1 MTSTVYQVAN
11 KMVLDSETTG
21 LDQNAEILQI
31 ASSRPDS
38 IVRLERYLLPDT
50 RTIADSPTQVHGISV
65 QYRDGAKIIQEN
77 LQNLRA
83 NR

>member
-1 MTSTVYQVAN
+1 ML
-11 KMVLDSETTG
+11 K
-21 LDQNAEILQI
+21 
-31 ASSRPDS
+31 SSRPDI
-38 IVRLERYLLPDT
+38 IVGLERYLLPDT

-77 LQNLRA
+77 WQNLRA

>member
-1 MTSTVYQVAN
+1 
-11 KMVLDSETTG
+11 MVFDLETTG

-50 RTIADSPTQVHGISV
+50 RTLPPKCIVLVCRTEMVLRSYKRIGKIWGLTDKDSH
-65 QYRDGAKIIQEN
+65 
-77 LQNLRA
+77 LQNSDGR
-83 NR
+83 

>member
-1 MTSTVYQVAN
+1 
-11 KMVLDSETTG
+11 MVFDLETTG

-38 IVRLERYLLPDT
+38 IVHLECYLLPDT
-50 RTIADSPTQVHGISV
+50 RTIADSPTKMHDISV

-77 LQNLRA
+77 WQNPRA
-83 NR
+83 NK

>member
-1 MTSTVYQVAN
+1 
-11 KMVLDSETTG
+11 MVFDLETTG

-50 RTIADSPTQVHGISV
+50 RTIADSPTKVHGISV
-65 QYRDGAKIIQEN
+65 QHRDGAKIIQEN
-77 LQNLRA
+77 WQNLRA

>member
-1 MTSTVYQVAN
+1 
-11 KMVLDSETTG
+11 MVFDLETTG

-50 RTIADSPTQVHGISV
+50 RTIADSPTKVHGISV
-65 QYRDGAKIIQEN
+65 PYRDGAKIIQEN
-77 LQNLRA
+77 WQNLRA